1 MVCASEIKN
10 NRQDT
15 YLKLLRR
22 ETMKQKISELE
33 QQRFSYL
40 LNKQYDEF
48 AAMCDADLHY
58 VHSSGVTD
66 DLFSYLQKLKSGL
79 YGYQQLDYEIGKV
92 IDMQDYVMVTGDFYA
107 KVLVDGQPVSLKNR
121 AISIWKKQGDEYKF
135 FVYQGTP
142 FSE

>member
-1 MVCASEIKN
+1 
-10 NRQDT
+10 
-15 YLKLLRR
+15 
-22 ETMKQKISELE
+22 MKQKISELE

-79 YGYQQLDYEIGKV
+79 QT
-92 IDMQDYVMVTGDFYA
+92 VTENLSKSMYSY
-107 KVLVDGQPVSLKNR
+107 LLTMSRL
-121 AISIWKKQGDEYKF
+121 
-135 FVYQGTP
+135 
-142 FSE
+142 